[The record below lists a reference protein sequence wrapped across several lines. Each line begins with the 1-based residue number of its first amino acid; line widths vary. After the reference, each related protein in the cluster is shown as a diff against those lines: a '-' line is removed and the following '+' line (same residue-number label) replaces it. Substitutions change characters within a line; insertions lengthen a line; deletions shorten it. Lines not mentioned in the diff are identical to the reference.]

1 MTLDVRRVEALVIGG
16 SAGSFGVLK
25 VLLPGLP
32 GSLAIPVLV
41 VVHLPPDR
49 PSAIAEVFG
58 REASMR
64 TKEAED
70 KEPLGPGVVYF
81 APPGYHLLVER
92 DRSLALAMDD
102 AVHHS
107 RPSIDVL
114 FESAADVFGDRLIA
128 VLLSGANADG
138 AAGMD
143 AVHTAGGITIV
154 QDPASAEYPAMPQAA
169 LDLGT
174 PSYVLPVA
182 DIQEILERLPVRDH
196 DSHEAV
202 DHV

>member
-25 VLLPGLP
+25 VLLPALP
-32 GSLAIPVLV
+32 GPLAIPVLV
-41 VVHLPPDR
+41 VVHLPANQ

-58 REASMR
+58 REAAMR

-70 KEPLGPGVVYF
+70 KEPLAPGIVYF

-102 AVHHS
+102 VVHHS
-107 RPSIDVL
+107 RPSVDVL
-114 FESAADVFGDRLIA
+114 FESAADVFGDRLLA
-128 VLLSGANADG
+128 LLLSGANADG
-138 AAGMD
+138 AAGLR
-143 AVHTAGGITIV
+143 AVHSRGGITIV
-154 QDPASAEYPAMPQAA
+154 QDPATAEYATMPQAA

-174 PSYVLPVA
+174 PSYPLPVA
-182 DIQEILERLPVRDH
+182 DIQAVLARLPVRDG
-196 DSHEAV
+196 DPREAV
-202 DHV
+202 GHV